1 MLARAARRPR
11 AFGRALPRRVAMLS
25 VHTSPLHQPGT
36 GDAGG
41 MNVYIVELA
50 KRLAAIDIEV
60 EIFTRATTGALP
72 PAVELAPG
80 VLVRHVDAG
89 PYEGLAK
96 EDLPA
101 QLCAFTHGVMQ
112 AWAGHRPGHYDLVHS
127 HYWLSGHV
135 GWLAAERWGTPLVHA
150 MHTMAK
156 VKNAALAVGDTP
168 EPAAR
173 VIGETQ
179 IVRAADRLIA
189 NTDEE
194 AGELIR
200 HYESDPAKV
209 AVVHPGVNLDR
220 FRPAPPQDLSYATNA
235 QVTPYGTAHGAT
247 RDTGHG
253 APRDTRHEAPRD
265 TKSGPTTSGP
275 TDTPTGRTTT
285 GRTPTGRDRTAH
297 DHPLHE
303 GPTHPTPPHFDPAVI
318 AASRAAARERLGLP
332 QHALVPLFAGRIQP
346 LKAPDIVLRAVAHL
360 LTEHPS
366 LRDRVV
372 LPIVGGPSGSGL
384 AKPEGLH
391 KLAAQLGIA
400 DLVRFRPPVGQ
411 EQLADWY
418 RAASVLVMPSY
429 SESFGLVAIEAQ
441 ACGTPVV
448 AAAVGGLPVAV
459 RDGVSGFLIDGHDPA
474 HYARA
479 LRRFAFDPTLAT
491 RMGVDAARHAHSFG
505 WDRAAAAT
513 ADVYGAALHERRGRL
528 RSTHG

>member
-1 MLARAARRPR
+1 MSQYVSRLRSRSHGPFPGRSGLRLPGAVRR
-11 AFGRALPRRVAMLS
+11 PRRVAMLS

-50 KRLAAIDIEV
+50 RKLASLNIEV
-60 EIFTRATTGALP
+60 EIFTRATTGTLP

-96 EDLPA
+96 EELPA

-112 AWAGHRPGHYDLVHS
+112 AWAGHRPGYYDLVHS

-135 GWLAAERWGTPLVHA
+135 GWLAAERWGVPLVHA

-156 VKNAALAVGDTP
+156 VKNAALAAGDTP

-189 NTDEE
+189 NTEEE
-194 AGELIR
+194 AGELTR
-200 HYESDPAKV
+200 HYEAEPGKV

-220 FRPAPPQDLSYATNA
+220 FRPTAP
-235 QVTPYGTAHGAT
+235 
-247 RDTGHG
+247 G
-253 APRDTRHEAPRD
+253 APTGPAP
-265 TKSGPTTSGP
+265 TSVQSTPTTAQ
-275 TDTPTGRTTT
+275 DTS
-285 GRTPTGRDRTAH
+285 
-297 DHPLHE
+297 
-303 GPTHPTPPHFDPAVI
+303 
-318 AASRAAARERLGLP
+318 ASRAAARARLGLP
-332 QHALVPLFAGRIQP
+332 QDALIPLFAGRIQP
-346 LKAPDIVLRAVAHL
+346 LKAPDILLRAVAVL
-360 LTEHPS
+360 LDEDPS
-366 LRDRVV
+366 LRSRLVV
-372 LPIVGGPSGSGL
+372 PVVGGPSGSGL
-384 AKPEGLH
+384 AKPEGLQ
-391 KLAAQLGIA
+391 KLAARLGIA
-400 DLVRFRPPVGQ
+400 DVVRFRPPVGQ

-441 ACGTPVV
+441 ACGTPVI

-459 RDGVSGFLIDGHDPA
+459 RDGVSGFLISGHDPA
-474 HYARA
+474 DYARA
-479 LRRFAFDPTLAT
+479 LGRFARDTSLAG
-491 RMGVDAARHAHSFG
+491 RMGGAAARHARSFG
-505 WDRAAAAT
+505 WDTAAAAT
-513 ADVYGAALHERRGRL
+513 AEVYTAAMQERRRHL
-528 RSTHG
+528 RSPHG

>member
-1 MLARAARRPR
+1 
-11 AFGRALPRRVAMLS
+11 MLS

-50 KRLAAIDIEV
+50 KRLAAINIEV

-96 EDLPA
+96 EELPA

-112 AWAGHRPGHYDLVHS
+112 AWAGHRPGYYDLVHS

-135 GWLAAERWGTPLVHA
+135 GWLAAERWGVPLVHA

-156 VKNAALAVGDTP
+156 VKNAALADGDTP

-179 IVRAADRLIA
+179 IVARRRPADRQHRRGGRRA
-189 NTDEE
+189 
-194 AGELIR
+194 
-200 HYESDPAKV
+200 
-209 AVVHPGVNLDR
+209 
-220 FRPAPPQDLSYATNA
+220 RPALRGRARQGRRRPPRRQPRPL
-235 QVTPYGTAHGAT
+235 PPRPTAA
-247 RDTGHG
+247 
-253 APRDTRHEAPRD
+253 
-265 TKSGPTTSGP
+265 
-275 TDTPTGRTTT
+275 
-285 GRTPTGRDRTAH
+285 
-297 DHPLHE
+297 
-303 GPTHPTPPHFDPAVI
+303 
-318 AASRAAARERLGLP
+318 AAARARLGLP
-332 QHALVPLFAGRIQP
+332 QDALIPLFAGRIQP
-346 LKAPDIVLRAVAHL
+346 LKAPDVLLRAVAVL
-360 LTEHPS
+360 LDERPVAARRGWSSPWSAAPAAAAWPS
-366 LRDRVV
+366 RRGCRSS
-372 LPIVGGPSGSGL
+372 PPGSASPTSYGSS
-384 AKPEGLH
+384 
-391 KLAAQLGIA
+391 
-400 DLVRFRPPVGQ
+400 PPVGQ

-459 RDGVSGFLIDGHDPA
+459 RDGAAGFLVPGHDPA
-474 HYARA
+474 DYARVLGRFVDRPGA
-479 LRRFAFDPTLAT
+479 RRPAWARRPP
-491 RMGVDAARHAHSFG
+491 RHAQAFG
-505 WDRAAAAT
+505 WDTAAAAT
-513 ADVYGAALHERRGRL
+513 ADVYTAAHARAPPSPTIAPWLTTRRATARWQHHGRGDRDGTASIERTSSSRRRAGVGEPRA
-528 RSTHG
+528 RHATSSSSPAPASCPPPAR

>member
-1 MLARAARRPR
+1 MSQYVSRLAGTLAAPPR
-11 AFGRALPRRVAMLS
+11 LRLPGHQRKPRRIAMLS

-50 KRLAAIDIEV
+50 RRLAAIGIEV
-60 EIFTRATTGALP
+60 EIFTRATVGGLP
-72 PAVELAPG
+72 PVVELAPG

-135 GWLAAERWGTPLVHA
+135 GWLAAERWGVPLVHA

-156 VKNAALAVGDTP
+156 VKNASLADGDTP

-179 IVRAADRLIA
+179 IVAAADRLIA
-189 NTDEE
+189 NTAEE

-200 HYESDPAKV
+200 HYDAGPAKV

-220 FRPAPPQDLSYATNA
+220 FRVAD
-235 QVTPYGTAHGAT
+235 
-247 RDTGHG
+247 
-253 APRDTRHEAPRD
+253 
-265 TKSGPTTSGP
+265 
-275 TDTPTGRTTT
+275 GR
-285 GRTPTGRDRTAH
+285 
-297 DHPLHE
+297 
-303 GPTHPTPPHFDPAVI
+303 
-318 AASRAAARERLGLP
+318 SAARARLGLP
-332 QHALVPLFAGRIQP
+332 KDAVIPLFAGRIQP
-346 LKAPDIVLRAVAHL
+346 LKAPDVLLRAVAL
-360 LTEHPS
+360 LLDQDPS
-366 LRDRVV
+366 LRSRLVV
-372 LPIVGGPSGSGL
+372 PIVGGPSGSGL
-384 AKPEGLH
+384 ARPEGLQ
-391 KLAAQLGIA
+391 KLAARLGIA
-400 DLVRFRPPVGQ
+400 DVVRFRPPVAQ
-411 EQLADWY
+411 DRLADWF

-441 ACGTPVV
+441 ATGTPVV

-459 RDGVSGFLIDGHDPA
+459 RDGGTGFLVAGHNPA
-474 HYARA
+474 DYARA
-479 LRRFAFDPTLAT
+479 LRRFVDDPQLTS
-491 RMGVDAARHAHSFG
+491 RMGAAAAAHARGFG
-505 WDRAAAAT
+505 WDAAAAAT
-513 ADVYGAALHERRGRL
+513 AEVYTAAMHEHRRRV
-528 RSTHG
+528 RSHHG

>member
-1 MLARAARRPR
+1 MSQYVSRLRSRPHGQFPGQARLRLPGGPRR
-11 AFGRALPRRVAMLS
+11 PRRVAMLS

-50 KRLAAIDIEV
+50 RKLASINIEV
-60 EIFTRATTGALP
+60 EIFTRATTGTLP

-96 EDLPA
+96 EELPA

-112 AWAGHRPGHYDLVHS
+112 AWAGHRPGYYDLVHS

-135 GWLAAERWGTPLVHA
+135 GWLAGERWGVPLVHA

-189 NTDEE
+189 NTAEE
-194 AGELIR
+194 ADELAR
-200 HYESDPAKV
+200 HYEAEPGKI

-220 FRPAPPQDLSYATNA
+220 FRP
-235 QVTPYGTAHGAT
+235 
-247 RDTGHG
+247 TGG
-253 APRDTRHEAPRD
+253 DVAE
-265 TKSGPTTSGP
+265 
-275 TDTPTGRTTT
+275 
-285 GRTPTGRDRTAH
+285 
-297 DHPLHE
+297 
-303 GPTHPTPPHFDPAVI
+303 
-318 AASRAAARERLGLP
+318 SRAAARARLGLP
-332 QHALVPLFAGRIQP
+332 QDAVIPLFAGRIQP
-346 LKAPDIVLRAVAHL
+346 LKAPDILLRAAAAL
-360 LTEHPS
+360 LDGDPS
-366 LRDRVV
+366 LRSRLVV
-372 LPIVGGPSGSGL
+372 PVVGGPSGSGL
-384 AKPEGLH
+384 AKPEGLQ
-391 KLAAQLGIA
+391 KLAARLGIA
-400 DLVRFRPPVGQ
+400 DLVQFRPPVGQ

-441 ACGTPVV
+441 ACGTPVI

-459 RDGVSGFLIDGHDPA
+459 RDGVSGFLVAGHDPA
-474 HYARA
+474 DYARA
-479 LRRFAFDPTLAT
+479 LARFVADPALPT
-491 RMGVDAARHAHSFG
+491 RMGTDAARHAQSFG
-505 WDRAAAAT
+505 WDTAAT
-513 ADVYGAALHERRGRL
+513 ATGDVYTAAMQEHRRHL
-528 RSTHG
+528 RSLHG